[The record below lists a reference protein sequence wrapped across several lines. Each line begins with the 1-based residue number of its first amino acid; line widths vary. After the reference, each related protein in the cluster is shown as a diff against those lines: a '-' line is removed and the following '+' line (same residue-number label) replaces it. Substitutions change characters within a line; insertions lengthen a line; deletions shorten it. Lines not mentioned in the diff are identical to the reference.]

1 MPKKP
6 NIYLDYSA
14 TTPVDPI
21 VLKAMSPFFSKKF
34 ANPSSLYK
42 KGLNSREAL
51 EISRLTIA
59 RAINAE
65 AGEIIFTS
73 SATESNNFAL
83 KGVALA
89 RQSLGDGGFAHLP
102 TPLRGFGMASK
113 NRGKHIIISAIE
125 HDCVLAS
132 AAWLQKQG
140 FELTIINPEK
150 TGIIDPQKIKSAL
163 RPDTILVSV
172 MAVNNEIGTI
182 QPISEIGKICRS
194 ANIYFHTDAAQAF
207 GKIPLD
213 VRAMNIDLLTLS
225 SHKIY
230 GPKGVGCLFIRKS
243 VKIEPTM
250 HGGGQEFHL
259 RSGTVNVAGVV
270 GFAKAVEIATTT
282 MNDEQQRIF
291 GLANKL
297 ITGIKSAINNV
308 ELNADAQ
315 NKVPNIL
322 NLQFS
327 FIEGE
332 SLLMMLD
339 INGIQVSTGSACSS
353 EKLKPSHVLMAIGLL
368 PEQAHGSVRFSIGR
382 LTTEQDIDRVL
393 EILPKVVADLRKISP
408 LKN

>member
-1 MPKKP
+1 MKKQQ
-6 NIYLDYSA
+6 IYLDYSA
-14 TTPVDPI
+14 TTPVDPV
-21 VLKAMSPFFSKKF
+21 VLKAMTPFFSKKF
-34 ANPSSLYK
+34 ANPASLYK
-42 KGLNSREAL
+42 KGLEAREAL
-51 EISRLTIA
+51 ELSRLTIA

-83 KGVALA
+83 KGVA
-89 RQSLGDGGFAHLP
+89 FAHLP
-102 TPLRGFGMASK
+102 ALRFGMASK
-113 NRGKHIIISAIE
+113 SRGKHIIISAIE

-150 TGIIDPQKIKSAL
+150 NGVIDSQKIKNAL

-172 MAVNNEIGTI
+172 MAVNNELGTI

-194 ANIYFHTDAAQAF
+194 ANVYFHTDAAQAF

-230 GPKGVGCLFIRKS
+230 GPKGVGCLFIRKG
-243 VKIEPTM
+243 VKMEPTM

-259 RSGTVNVAGVV
+259 RSGTVNVAGIV
-270 GFAKAVEIATTT
+270 GFAKAAEIAVAT
-282 MNDEQQRIF
+282 MRDEQQRIS

-297 ITGIKSAINNV
+297 IAGIKSTISNV
-308 ELNADAQ
+308 ELNADVQ

-332 SLLMMLD
+332 SLLMLLD
-339 INGIQVSTGSACSS
+339 LNGIQVSTGSACSS
-353 EKLKPSHVLMAIGLL
+353 EKLKPSHVLMACGLR

-382 LTTEQDIDRVL
+382 FTTEQDIDRVL
-393 EILPKVVADLRKISP
+393 EILPKVVNDLRKISP
-408 LKN
+408 LK